1 MALIEKKAKVKVAN
15 TPKKK
20 ISTKKIAKQGSYE
33 SVMKAIELAQKN
45 PISFINQ
52 W

>member
-1 MALIEKKAKVKVAN
+1 MAIVEKKVKVKVAN
-15 TPKKK
+15 TSKKK
-20 ISTKKIAKQGSYE
+20 ISTKKTSKQGSYE
-33 SVMKAIELAQKN
+33 SVMKAIETAQKN